1 MLGKQID
8 LDIIKTKKIMI
19 ATPLH
24 DGRAHIE
31 YIVSLL
37 QLYHMIGKHELNIQL
52 NYYKNH
58 SLITFARN
66 NLANDCVKN
75 EFDYLFFIDSDIGFN
90 VFDFLYAIQLSITED
105 KKIICATY
113 PKKRI
118 NWERIHSANKDNEI
132 KLLEDY
138 EKYSL
143 DYATNFFNEK
153 TTFDPT
159 NAVEVFSN
167 GTGFMLISKDVFL
180 EFSKNHPEKKYIDE
194 ETKEEVVAF
203 FDCEIDKDT
212 NMYLSED
219 INFCKYA
226 NNLGFKIWLLPW
238 VNLSHTGIYTYK
250 GNLIESFKN

>member
-8 LDIIKTKKIMI
+8 LEIIKTKKIMV

-31 YIVSLL
+31 YITSLL
-37 QLYHMIGKHELNIQL
+37 DLYYMIGKYELDIEFK
-52 NYYKNH
+52 YYENH

-66 NLANDCVKN
+66 KLANDCVKN
-75 EFDYLFFIDSDIGFN
+75 GFDYLFFIDSDIGFN
-90 VFDFLYAIQLSITED
+90 ILDFLYAIQLSIIED

-118 NWERIHSANKDNEI
+118 DWKRIHSANEDNKI
-132 KLLEDY
+132 KSLEDY
-138 EKYSL
+138 EKYSSEYAL
-143 DYATNFFNEK
+143 DLFDEK
-153 TTFDPT
+153 RTFDPHSP
-159 NAVEVFSN
+159 VEVFSN

-180 EFSKNHPEKKYIDE
+180 KFSKEHPEKKYLDY

-212 NMYLSED
+212 NLYFAED
-219 INFCKYA
+219 TNFCKYA
-226 NNLGFKIWLLPW
+226 NNLGFKVWLLPW
-238 VNLSHTGIYTYK
+238 VNLSHTGTYKYK
-250 GNLIESFKN
+250 GNLIESFKD